1 MTEEEMNLIEM
12 LCKPLTE
19 ILAKHPYHS
28 ITIDAEHIEVN
39 NTMIRVPVINERL
52 RKAFG
57 LTGKEGD
64 EG

>member
-1 MTEEEMNLIEM
+1 MNTIEM
-12 LCKPLTE
+12 LCKPLIE

-39 NTMIRVPVINERL
+39 STVMRMPVISERL

-64 EG
+64 ER